1 MIDNLN
7 ESIKN
12 INNLIDNY
20 LDNII
25 FLEYNYDDVKG
36 ELTILKNNINILL
49 DNVKLKGNI
58 SKIIYDFSN
67 NNL

>member
-12 INNLIDNY
+12 INNLIDSH
-20 LDNII
+20 LDKII
-25 FLEYNYDDVKG
+25 FLEYNYNDNNG
-36 ELTILKNNINILL
+36 ELTILKNNINTLL
-49 DNVKLKGNI
+49 DNIKIKGSI
-58 SKIIYDFSN
+58 SKIISDFSN